1 MTLSVEQREQLLCAK
16 LAALSRDYAQFDS
29 QPEVRGS
36 LAVSRDGNRAA
47 VLIEEGTAADLGAAF
62 LWAARSEVE
71 HVNIFVD
78 SNADLI
84 ARMASYFA
92 APSTVWSVLGAIATP
107 ATPAAFNPAPTTPNV
122 DPELLDILAQ
132 AGCEVVLEH
141 GVYRGEIHGL
151 EIARLVQW
159 PTETGGDGEYHLEVG
174 VGRFDRDATAAVH
187 ADTSPRELLESTV
200 ELIRRHRQ
208 GGALGHPIQYLA
220 RSRWL
225 RSELIREPDRIGLAH
240 LDVADMTSEATGI
253 KDDHPCAA
261 LGITADGAPALV
273 VCSTGVDVSL
283 AARAGDTR
291 AFHDPALELHIAVPE
306 RDATT
311 VTHTLATLLSEPAT
325 VHPIPVDWIS

>member
-16 LAALSRDYAQFDS
+16 LAALSRDYLQFDS

-36 LAVSRDGNRAA
+36 LAVSRDANRAA
-47 VLIEEGTAADLGAAF
+47 ILIEEGTAADLGAAF
-62 LWAARSEVE
+62 LWAGRSGLEQI
-71 HVNIFVD
+71 NIFVD
-78 SNADLI
+78 SNADVM

-92 APSTVWSVLGAIATP
+92 APSTVWKVEGATATQATP
-107 ATPAAFNPAPTTPNV
+107 AGFDPASSAPDV
-122 DPELLDILAQ
+122 DADLIDILVQ

-151 EIARLVQW
+151 EVARLVQW

-187 ADTSPRELLESTV
+187 ADTSPRELLASTV
-200 ELIRRHRQ
+200 ELIQRHRQ

-225 RSELIREPDRIGLAH
+225 RSELIRNPGQIGLVG
-240 LDVADMTSEATGI
+240 LDVVDMTSEATGI

-261 LGITADGAPALV
+261 RGITKDGAPALL
-273 VCSTGVDVSL
+273 VCSTGVDLSL

-291 AFHDPALELHIAVPE
+291 AFHDPTAELHIAVPE

-311 VTHTLATLLSEPAT
+311 VTHTLATLLTDPAT